1 MDVTPSDLRSIEL
14 REAWRGYRQDDVD
27 QLLDRVAG
35 TIERL
40 SGQVQRLSDR
50 LAEAENEAGL
60 GREADEML
68 RRTLL
73 LAQRTAD
80 AAVAEAQERARRV
93 LSESEAHAH
102 SIVSGAEEEARRIAI
117 AERQRV
123 ENEIHALIS
132 QRDVLLADVEA
143 LEHTARDQRRRLK
156 EFLDAEIA
164 RIDERPYW
172 EPATPVTASPEPAD
186 GAPVLAP
193 PPSPSVHVDL
203 ASAEEGSGGEA
214 GSVPPGD
221 DITDEGL
228 AVGPYDDPSDDAYD
242 DAQELTAAEASPSTW
257 DEVSLEETPGDLLP
271 ARRRRW
277 RMRDDDLDPE
287 PPTDEF
293 FRDLRQAVA
302 DETPLGPRDELSDP
316 GIRPEAAAEAAP
328 SSPLDEPESV
338 EPPAPPEPGAGEFA
352 VHGTGF
358 FDQDDPRRRS

>member
-1 MDVTPSDLRSIEL
+1 MDVTPSELRTVEL

-27 QLLDRVAG
+27 RLLDRVAG

-40 SGQVQRLSDR
+40 QGQVQRLSDR
-50 LAEAENEAGL
+50 LAEAESEAGL

-123 ENEIHALIS
+123 ENEIQELIS
-132 QRDVLLADVEA
+132 RREVLLADVEA

-156 EFLDAEIA
+156 EFLDAEMA
-164 RIDERPYW
+164 RIDGRPLL
-172 EPATPVTASPEPAD
+172 EPATRPAVASDAVPAPD
-186 GAPVLAP
+186 DLPAAPVAP
-193 PPSPSVHVDL
+193 PVHVDL
-203 ASAEEGSGGEA
+203 ASAEEGSEAEGGVAAPGPEA
-214 GSVPPGD
+214 LIDSGESDDLGD
-221 DITDEGL
+221 DAGEIMTM
-228 AVGPYDDPSDDAYD
+228 DAP
-242 DAQELTAAEASPSTW
+242 AATW
-257 DEVSLEETPGDLLP
+257 DEVSLEDTPGDLLP
-271 ARRRRW
+271 ARKRRW
-277 RMRDDDLDPE
+277 RMRDNDLDPE

-316 GIRPEAAAEAAP
+316 GIRPATAAEAA
-328 SSPLDEPESV
+328 SPVPVDAPESA
-338 EPPAPPEPGAGEFA
+338 EAHDPPEPGAGEFA

-358 FDQDDPRRRS
+358 FDQDDPRRSS